1 MKIHAAVVQAAP
13 AYLDLAGGVAQCE
26 ALIAEAAREG
36 ADLIAFPE
44 TFIPGYPW
52 WIWQCAPAEIL
63 SRDLVRRYF
72 ENALDFASEHAERL
86 VRAVRAARITAV
98 LGLAERDGGSLYIAQ
113 WAIGRDGETL
123 LRRRKLKPTHVERS
137 VFGEGDGSDLAVV
150 DSPVGRLGALCCW
163 EHLQPLSKYAMY
175 AQAEQV
181 HVAAWP
187 SLGSGQGRAL
197 YSLGYEVNNAASQIY
212 AAEGGC
218 FVLAP
223 CATIS
228 PAMVDIVCGDNA
240 QARARF
246 APGGGRAM
254 VYGPDG
260 RPLSEP
266 RDPHWEGLIHAELDL
281 GLIAVAKSAADPAG
295 HYARPDVTQL
305 LIDRR
310 PRRPVVERGADVP
323 ASLSTVRATDAQA
336 NPSGSYAPAGVGT
349 AAQMP

>member
-1 MKIHAAVVQAAP
+1 MPKIHAAVVQAAP
-13 AYLDLAGGVAQCE
+13 AYLDLDASVGLCE
-26 ALIAEAAREG
+26 ALMVQAAREG
-36 ADLIAFPE
+36 AELIAFPE

-63 SRDLVRRYF
+63 SRDLVGRYF
-72 ENALDFASEHAERL
+72 ANALDYASPQAERL
-86 VRAVRAARITAV
+86 AAVARDAGITAV
-98 LGLAERDGGSLYIAQ
+98 LGLAERDGGSLYIGQ
-113 WAIGRDGETL
+113 WVIGREGQTL

-137 VFGEGDGSDLAVV
+137 VFGEGDGSGLAVV
-150 DSPVGRLGALCCW
+150 DAGFGRLGALCCW
-163 EHLQPLSKYAMY
+163 EHLQPLSKFAMY
-175 AQAEQV
+175 AQNEQV

-187 SLGSGQGRAL
+187 SLSTGQGRAL

-223 CATIS
+223 CATVS
-228 PAMVDIVCGDNA
+228 EQMVEVVCGDNA

-246 APGGGRAM
+246 RAGGGRAM

-281 GLIAVAKSAADPAG
+281 DLIAVAKSATDPVG
-295 HYARPDVTQL
+295 HYARPDVLRL
-305 LIDRR
+305 LIDRS
-310 PRRPVVERGADVP
+310 PRRVLVECP
-323 ASLSTVRATDAQA
+323 AEAA
-336 NPSGSYAPAGVGT
+336 APAPGGDAPGPSAPNG
-349 AAQMP
+349 AA

>member
-1 MKIHAAVVQAAP
+1 MTFQNIHPMPKIHAAVVQAAP
-13 AYLDLAGGVAQCE
+13 AYLDLDASIEKCE
-26 ALIAEAAREG
+26 ALMVQAARDG

-52 WIWQCAPAEIL
+52 WIWQCSPAEVFAG
-63 SRDLVRRYF
+63 DLIGRYF
-72 ENALDFASEHAERL
+72 ANALDYASPQ
-86 VRAVRAARITAV
+86 AARLAEVACSAGITAV
-98 LGLAERDGGSLYIAQ
+98 LGLAERDGGSLYIGQ
-113 WAIGRDGETL
+113 WVIGKDGQTL

-150 DSPVGRLGALCCW
+150 DSAVGRLGALCCW
-163 EHLQPLSKYAMY
+163 EHLQPLSKFAMY
-175 AQAEQV
+175 AQNEQI

-187 SLGSGQGRAL
+187 SLASGEGRAL

-228 PAMVDIVCGDNA
+228 EAMVDVVCGESP
-240 QARARF
+240 QARTRF
-246 APGGGRAM
+246 KPGGGRAM
-254 VYGPDG
+254 IYGPDG

-281 GLIAVAKSAADPAG
+281 SLIAVAKSAADPAG

-305 LIDRR
+305 LINRA
-310 PRRPVVERGADVP
+310 PRRVVVERAGEAAAAIPKPGENTYEPSASNGA
-323 ASLSTVRATDAQA
+323 A
-336 NPSGSYAPAGVGT
+336 
-349 AAQMP
+349 